1 MTLRRRTPDDW
12 QEIIDQFQASGLK
25 ASEFCRQNN
34 ITASNFYVWRKKLL
48 GESNL
53 EQCNDSKSPI
63 GSDSW
68 QLITPSQESQPWDI
82 ELSLPGGVTLR
93 MRHS

>member
-1 MTLRRRTPDDW
+1 MTSRRTPDDW
-12 QEIIDQFQASGLK
+12 QTIIDQYQASGLK

-48 GESNL
+48 GETNL
-53 EQCNDSKSPI
+53 EQNLDARSHT
-63 GSDSW
+63 DVDTW
-68 QLITPSQESQPWDI
+68 QLIPPSQREQSWDI

-93 MRHS
+93 MRHC

>member
-1 MTLRRRTPDDW
+1 MTSRRSANDW
-12 QEIIDQFQASGLK
+12 QAIIDQYQASGLK

-34 ITASNFYVWRKKLL
+34 IAASNFYLWRKKLL
-48 GESNL
+48 EEPAPEKSNA
-53 EQCNDSKSPI
+53 QSPV
-63 GSDSW
+63 DPDHW
-68 QLITPSQESQPWDI
+68 QLITPPTEPQSWDL

>member
-1 MTLRRRTPDDW
+1 MTSRRTLDDW
-12 QEIIDQFQASGLK
+12 QTIIDQYQASGLK

-48 GESNL
+48 GESSL
-53 EQCNDSKSPI
+53 EQNLDSS
-63 GSDSW
+63 SHADADTW
-68 QLITPSQESQPWDI
+68 QLISPPQREQSWDI

>member
-1 MTLRRRTPDDW
+1 MTSRRSANDW
-12 QEIIDQFQASGLK
+12 QAIIDQYQASGLK

-48 GESNL
+48 EEATPEKSNA
-53 EQCNDSKSPI
+53 QSPV
-63 GSDSW
+63 DPDHW
-68 QLITPSQESQPWDI
+68 QLITPPTEPQSWDL

>member
-1 MTLRRRTPDDW
+1 MTSRRTPNDW
-12 QEIIDQFQASGLK
+12 QTIIDQYQASGLK

-48 GESNL
+48 EEPTS
-53 EQCNDSKSPI
+53 EQSDTQSSVDS
-63 GSDSW
+63 DNW
-68 QLITPSQESQPWDI
+68 HLMTPTQESQQWDL

-93 MRHS
+93 MRHN

>member
-1 MTLRRRTPDDW
+1 MTSRRTPDDW
-12 QEIIDQFQASGLK
+12 QAIIDQFQTSGLK

-48 GESNL
+48 GEAATEQSNTSNL
-53 EQCNDSKSPI
+53 ADS
-63 GSDSW
+63 DHW
-68 QLITPSQESQPWDI
+68 QLITPSQKSQPWDL

-93 MRHS
+93 MRHN